1 MRTQFI
7 GGNWKMNGNKAELTD
22 LLTQVVE
29 GVKTVSELSIA
40 VFPSDVYLES
50 MKPLL
55 AGGQVQLGGQNHCDH
70 EKGAYTGETAPAML
84 QDLGCDYVL
93 LGHSERRHLF
103 GESNRIVARKFALAK
118 QHHLMP
124 VLCIGETEIQRDIGE
139 AEAVVREQINA
150 VVNEVGVNALTGS
163 VIAYEPVW
171 AIGTGKVATA
181 EEVQAMHAMIRAHL
195 ASYDASLAESITII
209 YGGSLK
215 PENAEAIFALP
226 DVDGGLVGGASLKA
240 DSFVALAK
248 QLAASRVAA

>member
-7 GGNWKMNGNKAELTD
+7 GGNWKMHGNKSGLTE
-22 LLTQVVE
+22 LLTQVVAE
-29 GVKTVSELSIA
+29 VNGLSGVTVA

-50 MKPLL
+50 MKSLL
-55 AGGQVQLGGQNHCDH
+55 TESSVHLGGQNHCDH
-70 EKGAYTGETAPAML
+70 EEGAYTGETAPGML
-84 QDLGCDYVL
+84 QDVGCDYVL

-103 GESNRIVARKFALAK
+103 GETNRIVARKFALAK
-118 QHHLMP
+118 QHHLIP
-124 VLCIGETEIQRDIGE
+124 VLCIGETEIQRDVGE

-150 VVNEVGVNALTGS
+150 VVHEVGINALTGT

-181 EEVQAMHAMIRAHL
+181 DEVQAMHAMIRAHL
-195 ASYDASLAESITII
+195 ATYDAALAEAMTII

-240 DSFVALAK
+240 ESFVTLAK
-248 QLAASRVAA
+248 QLVAA